1 MLLTIQLEF
10 FKLRR
15 TLVWLLVLVAPILT
29 AAMVGLIQLRQPS
42 QTWMES
48 YANAAGLWGLFVL
61 PMTVTALT
69 ALLAQIEHQT
79 SMWDVIFAL
88 PVARAKVFFAKAIVA
103 VGLTGVMSCLL
114 IAVSFLAI
122 WAARAMHGLATF
134 APSPLGQFALITV
147 AMWTAA
153 GLMTIAQLWVALRF
167 KSFLAP
173 LCLGLAGTF
182 VCLASMGAK
191 EAIIVP
197 WATPLSVMTH
207 GGAQLQLALAFG
219 GVGGCLA
226 ALAMS
231 WRLAQREF

>member
-10 FKLRR
+10 LKLRR
-15 TLVWLLVLVAPILT
+15 TLVWLLVLVAPLLT

-48 YANAAGLWGLFVL
+48 YANAAGLWGFFVL

-69 ALLAQIEHQT
+69 ALLAQVEHQT

-103 VGLTGVMSCLL
+103 AGLTGCMSCLL
-114 IAVSFLAI
+114 IAASLLVI
-122 WAARAMHGLATF
+122 WAARAIHGSAVF
-134 APSPLGQFALITV
+134 APILFGQFALIV
-147 AMWTAA
+147 AAMWAAA
-153 GLMTIAQLWVALRF
+153 GLMTIVQLWVALRF

-182 VCLASMGAK
+182 VSIASMGAK
-191 EAIIVP
+191 PAIIVP
-197 WATPLSVMTH
+197 WATPLSVMTN
-207 GGAQLQLALAFG
+207 GGAQLQLALALG

-231 WRLAQREF
+231 WHLARREL